1 LYFWDMAIFVER
13 ERERERTR
21 DRDWLLRIGK
31 IRE

>member
-1 LYFWDMAIFVER
+1 MAIFVERER